1 MRIRADD
8 NHEKIIVNGERQ
20 TNDNKIFHFEQ
31 SFVVP
36 QTCNIE
42 DTSGILEGDI
52 FYVTFPK
59 RQSLQKQEIP
69 RVPGF
74 TSLVEKNETRNKED
88 DEKEKE
94 GGGGG
99 STDESSKNGL
109 FDNISK
115 NLKKT
120 RYFILTT
127 LLAFSLGVG
136 VSHYHHSSKQRS
148 KDPNKG

>member
-31 SFVVP
+31 SFIVP

-94 GGGGG
+94 GGGGC
-99 STDESSKNGL
+99 TDESSKNGL
-109 FDNISK
+109 LDNISK